1 MTKSKMMIEKMVV
14 EKNKEITNLKNI
26 VKNASQSNQKMTTPD
41 YLVAFSGLAKNYCIG
56 IVDMVNSTKISAEM
70 NEFEWC
76 RYYEIFLNSMAK
88 ILPRFG
94 GRVIKNQ
101 GDSLLYYFPESS
113 RATQFALT
121 SCIESALAMKNA
133 HEKINEI
140 LKNERLPK
148 MNYRISLDYGKVV
161 IMNSNNSS
169 TPDLIG
175 PPVNMCTKINHIADT
190 NEIVIGGDLYQ
201 NVKHIKDYKYSQRK
215 GFSIG
220 LKYSYPVYQITR
232 D

>member
-1 MTKSKMMIEKMVV
+1 MIEEMMVD
-14 EKNKEITNLKNI
+14 EDKNKLNLKNSS
-26 VKNASQSNQKMTTPD
+26 NDQSTASQKMKTAD

-56 IVDMVNSTKISAEM
+56 VVDMVSSTKISAEM

-94 GRVIKNQ
+94 GKVIKNQ

-113 RATQFALT
+113 KRTQFGFT
-121 SCIESALAMKNA
+121 SCIESALTMVDE
-133 HEKINEI
+133 HDKINGI
-140 LKNERLPK
+140 LKKEGLPR

-161 IMNSNNSS
+161 IMNSNNST

-175 PPVNMCTKINHIADT
+175 PPVNMCTKINHIAKT
-190 NEIVIGGDLYQ
+190 NGIVVGGDLYQ
-201 NVKHIKDYKYSQRK
+201 NLKHIKDYKYSQRE

-220 LKYSYPVYQITR
+220 FKYSYPVYELTR
-232 D
+232 S

>member
-1 MTKSKMMIEKMVV
+1 MVDKDKEKL
-14 EKNKEITNLKNI
+14 NLKNSS
-26 VKNASQSNQKMTTPD
+26 NDQSTGSQKMNTVD

-94 GRVIKNQ
+94 GKVIKNQ

-121 SCIESALAMKNA
+121 SCIESAFAMKEE

-140 LKNERLPK
+140 LKNEKLPK

-175 PPVNMCTKINHIADT
+175 PPVNMCTKINHIAET
-190 NEIVIGGDLYQ
+190 NGIVIGGDFYQ
-201 NVKHIKDYKYSQRK
+201 NVKHIKDYRYSQRN

-232 D
+232 C

>member
-1 MTKSKMMIEKMVV
+1 MIEKMII
-14 EKNKEITNLKNI
+14 EKNKDIMNLKPTAKDPHQNH
-26 VKNASQSNQKMTTPD
+26 QKMTTPD

-94 GRVIKNQ
+94 GKVIKNQ

-113 RATQFALT
+113 RTTQFALT
-121 SCIESALAMKNA
+121 SCIESAFAMKEE

-140 LKNERLPK
+140 LKRERLPK

-161 IMNSNNSS
+161 IMNSKNSS

-175 PPVNMCTKINHIADT
+175 PPVNMCTKINHIAKT
-190 NEIVIGGDLYQ
+190 NGIVVGGDLYQ
-201 NVKHIKDYKYSQRK
+201 NLKHIKDYKYSQRE

-220 LKYSYPVYQITR
+220 FKYSYPVYEITR
-232 D
+232 S

>member
-1 MTKSKMMIEKMVV
+1 MDVLIEKMIV
-14 EKNKEITNLKNI
+14 EKNEDKVELKNLI
-26 VKNASQSNQKMTTPD
+26 KNPQQANQKMSNPD

-56 IVDMVNSTKISAEM
+56 IVDMVSSTKISAEM

-101 GDSLLYYFPESS
+101 GDCLLYYFPESS
-113 RATQFALT
+113 RATQFSLT
-121 SCIESALAMKNA
+121 SCIESALAMKKE

-140 LKNERLPK
+140 LKKEKLPK

-175 PPVNMCTKINHIADT
+175 PPVNMCAKINHIAET
-190 NEIVIGGDLYQ
+190 NSIVIGGDLYQ
-201 NVKHIKDYKYSQRK
+201 NIKHIKDYKYVQKK

-220 LKYSYPVYQITR
+220 LKYSYPVYQLTR
-232 D
+232 